1 MRLIDADQ
9 MAADEKEAYME
20 ASLLIKDNVNS
31 GINYVVH
38 TKIQRLI
45 ADTPTVDPM
54 EHGRWKK
61 GVFADITCSNCN
73 FSICI
78 ANSVIHKMLYCPS
91 CGARMDEVVG

>member
-9 MAADEKEAYME
+9 MAAEESEAYMN

-45 ADTPTVDPM
+45 ADTPTVDLVKHAHWTEKYIDGM
-54 EHGRWKK
+54 FLWE
-61 GVFADITCSNCN
+61 C
-73 FSICI
+73 SICNTHALI
-78 ANSVIHKMLYCPS
+78 SNYCPH
-91 CGARMDEVVG
+91 CGAKMDEVTE

>member
-9 MAADEKEAYME
+9 MAAEESEAYMN

-45 ADTPTVDPM
+45 ADKPAVERKDNDDVRDQVRDQ
-54 EHGRWKK
+54 EEFR
-61 GVFADITCSNCN
+61 C
-73 FSICI
+73 
-78 ANSVIHKMLYCPS
+78 
-91 CGARMDEVVG
+91 VVRK

>member
-38 TKIQRLI
+38 T
-45 ADTPTVDPM
+45 
-54 EHGRWKK
+54 GR
-61 GVFADITCSNCN
+61 GEIE
-73 FSICI
+73 
-78 ANSVIHKMLYCPS
+78 
-91 CGARMDEVVG
+91 G